1 MDIIDVIEKFD
12 GQVDYDLA
20 KTCTD
25 VQKAGNSCPLCLKNR
40 YYSDQPVQYT
50 CSQLRHIYVLRYLP
64 VHIKENLTVLEAL
77 NVKCVENHWEEP
89 VEVLALGGGPGS
101 EIAALQIFVQ
111 ANGFFGSEVPE
122 IHVTRVDRV
131 EEWSEIYKVV
141 KQISNGK
148 SPKYKYHRINGD
160 VCSIKKYK
168 GAYDLVFLS
177 YIVSELTDEKA
188 VELGNALSQVVKD
201 RCVLVFND
209 RNQEAVVNRIEL
221 ILGLFSVSKQYISSA
236 ESHVVINY
244 PEDIKERVRPKLR
257 LSSYRRGVIVA
268 P

>member
-12 GQVDYDLA
+12 GEVDYDLA

-25 VQKAGNSCPLCLKNR
+25 VQKAGDSCPMCLKNR

-64 VHIKENLTVLEAL
+64 VHIKENLKVLEAL
-77 NVKCVENHWEEP
+77 NVKGVEKDWDVP

-101 EIAALQIFVQ
+101 EIAALQTFVKE
-111 ANGFFGSEVPE
+111 NGFFGSEVPE

-141 KQISNGK
+141 KQVSKGK
-148 SPKYKYHRINGD
+148 TPKYKYHRINGD

-168 GAYDLVFLS
+168 GAYDLIFLS
-177 YIVSELTDEKA
+177 YIISELTDEKA
-188 VELGNALSQVVKD
+188 AELGNALSQVVKD
-201 RCVLVFND
+201 HCILVFND
-209 RNQEAVVNRIEL
+209 RNQEAVVNRIES
-221 ILGLFSVSKQYISSA
+221 ILGLFSVSKQYVSSA
-236 ESHVVINY
+236 EHHVGINY
-244 PEDIKERVRPKLR
+244 PKNIKERVGPKLR
-257 LSSYRRGVIVA
+257 LSSYRRGVIVE